1 MSGFTSQYLSTRLD
15 LFSRRLIAYPRLVG
29 FIDQDL
35 ERILADIR
43 AITGN
48 HYHLDAGSGNEI
60 ESRLIRGAL
69 EDFGVL
75 IRPFSGNERRYL
87 LFAIRLFE
95 LANLKL
101 LIRGKF
107 SGVDN
112 AEIRR
117 QLVDLGDFADLPISR
132 LVETEDPHEMLRM
145 LETTTYAGIVRQ
157 ARRVYEEQGRD
168 LFLLD
173 ATIDRSFFID
183 LEQRIRFLHEEDAAF
198 LSRVMDELLD
208 RYNLLWLLRYRF
220 AYGLSPARSFYLLT
234 TTGRKLNATRL
245 MQLAKLDSIEAVIA
259 ALPEPYRGRVAGL
272 ARISDMETVMEY
284 HALTVAADTL
294 RNESNLVARTFS
306 YILLREAEVRFLQAV
321 IKGKRL
327 EFDRD
332 LIRQAVGLEF

>member
-29 FIDQDL
+29 LIDQDL

-48 HYHLDAGSGNEI
+48 HYDLDASGGNEI

-117 QLVDLGDFADLPISR
+117 QLVDLGDFADLPLSR
-132 LVETEDPHEMLRM
+132 LVETDDPHEMLRL
-145 LETTTYAGIVRQ
+145 LETTAYAGIVRQ

-183 LEQRIRFLHEEDAAF
+183 LEQRARFLHEEDAAF
-198 LSRVMDELLD
+198 LAQVMDDLLD

-272 ARISDMETVMEY
+272 TRISDMETVMEY
-284 HALTVAADTL
+284 HTLTVAADML
-294 RNESNLVARTFS
+294 HSDSNLVARTFS

-327 EFDRD
+327 AFDRD
-332 LIRQAVGLEF
+332 LIRQAVGLGS